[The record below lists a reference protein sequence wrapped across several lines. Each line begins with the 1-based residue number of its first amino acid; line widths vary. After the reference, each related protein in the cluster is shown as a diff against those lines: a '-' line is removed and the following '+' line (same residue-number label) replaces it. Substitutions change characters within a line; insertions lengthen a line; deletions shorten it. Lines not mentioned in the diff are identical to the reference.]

1 MIHVSSNYILE
12 IVQEIIQS
20 VGSNPILE
28 TCGGF
33 LDMSNIFEKLL
44 HLSLINELI
53 FYLKINKA
61 FHSFLF
67 LNNIV
72 FFI

>member
-12 IVQEIIQS
+12 IVQEIIQP

-33 LDMSNIFEKLL
+33 LDMSHIFEKLL
-44 HLSLINELI
+44 HLSLINELR
-53 FYLKINKA
+53 
-61 FHSFLF
+61 
-67 LNNIV
+67 
-72 FFI
+72 

>member
-28 TCGGF
+28 TYGVF